1 MGSPSGR
8 DVFAGTLASG
18 VFRTT
23 GFNDGWE
30 RKITGM
36 TSLRVWDLAVSPNYV
51 SDGSVLAATDQGL
64 FVSTDRG
71 ETSDL
76 VAGIPSA
83 RVVAFSPAFATD
95 ATAFAADAAAEPTV
109 YASFDG
115 SPDVVAAR
123 ERIATRRRPRP
134 RAEPAV
140 LGRWRRVCGNLVI
153 RPLPVH
159 DRRLTDGGF
168 GLSFRSSA

>member
-1 MGSPSGR
+1 MHACSAHAEFVVAGSPSGR

-51 SDGSVLAATDQGL
+51 SDGTVLAATDQGL

-115 SPDVVAAR
+115 LEMWSPLGSPL
-123 ERIATRRRPRP
+123 PRG
-134 RAEPAV
+134 AV
-140 LGRWRRVCGNLVI
+140 LDLAPS
-153 RPLPVH
+153 PLYS
-159 DRRLTDGGF
+159 GGSDVYA
-168 GLSFRSSA
+168 GTSSSDLYQHTIAA

>member
-1 MGSPSGR
+1 MGFPSGR
-8 DVFAGTLASG
+8 DIFAGTLASG

-51 SDGSVLAATDQGL
+51 SDGTVLAATDEGL

-71 ETSDL
+71 ETWDL

-115 SPDVVAAR
+115 FQTWSPLGSAL
-123 ERIATRRRPRP
+123 PQG
-134 RAEPAV
+134 AV
-140 LGRWRRVCGNLVI
+140 LDLAPSPLYGRWRRVCGNLVI
-153 RPLPVH
+153 RPLPAH
-159 DRRLTDGGF
+159 DRRLTDGRF
-168 GLSFRSSA
+168 RLSFRSSA